1 MEITDNYNGNI
12 GWEAENLNGL
22 INKIHYIL
30 EYSGEI
36 SPENEV
42 VSLFNTVFKIGKN
55 RDSGVMNANIIG
67 RDGEKGLNFLK
78 QEFKEWVA
86 EEYHNPGEAW
96 KEYPERWRSVLNV
109 FGMVD
114 YSYHERINN
123 EGQIGMVI
131 QTLID
136 QPHSRQA
143 YLSIYHSDTD
153 GRRIGKQWMIPCILG
168 YQFTQVDKDLNMTV
182 MARSIDAN
190 NCLMND
196 IWLADKLLDY
206 VVAEINHKVAYKAD
220 RKVSA
225 GSITFMISNLHSYPD
240 IVRKETTR

>member
-1 MEITDNYNGNI
+1 MENL
-12 GWEAENLNGL
+12 GWMTENLNGL
-22 INKIHYIL
+22 IRRIHDTL
-30 EYSGEI
+30 MQEG
-36 SPENEV
+36 V
-42 VSLFNTVFKIGKN
+42 VFSDTLTLFNTSFKIQKN
-55 RDSGVMNANIIG
+55 RDSGVMNVNVIE

-96 KEYPERWRSVLNV
+96 KEYPERWRSFLNAE
-109 FGMVD
+109 GRVD
-114 YSYHERINN
+114 YSYHERINKG
-123 EGQIGMVI
+123 GQLGVI
-131 QTLID
+131 TATLINNPD
-136 QPHSRQA
+136 NRQA
-143 YLSIYHSDTD
+143 YLSIYDPNIDTH
-153 GRRIGKQWMIPCILG
+153 RIGMKRMIPCILG

-206 VVAEINHKVAYKAD
+206 VVEEINRKVEYKAN
-220 RKVSA
+220 RKVNA

-240 IVRKETTR
+240 IVWKEE